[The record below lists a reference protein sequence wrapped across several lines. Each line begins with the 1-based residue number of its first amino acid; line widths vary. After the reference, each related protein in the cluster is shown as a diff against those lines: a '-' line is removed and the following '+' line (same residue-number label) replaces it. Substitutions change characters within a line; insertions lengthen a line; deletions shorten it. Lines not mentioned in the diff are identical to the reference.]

1 MNASFHVHMSD
12 VTCIAINDCSNVLS
26 SIRVINVLHL
36 STFFLSISGSS
47 STPSRA
53 VMVISYYKFTC
64 LYTFSYIYVFLL
76 FSLCTLKVMSPRRHQ
91 LTKKKP
97 ICKELWLSGLTRI
110 TKVYRSIHLIL
121 PSVETAE
128 LERIQREGNS
138 SGKNAICYSV
148 IKWDIFLLLV
158 KQIRRV

>member
-12 VTCIAINDCSNVLS
+12 VTCIVINDSSNVLS
-26 SIRVINVLHL
+26 GICVINVLHL

-64 LYTFSYIYVFLL
+64 LYIFSYIWFFI
-76 FSLCTLKVMSPRRHQ
+76 FSLCTQNDVPRRHQ